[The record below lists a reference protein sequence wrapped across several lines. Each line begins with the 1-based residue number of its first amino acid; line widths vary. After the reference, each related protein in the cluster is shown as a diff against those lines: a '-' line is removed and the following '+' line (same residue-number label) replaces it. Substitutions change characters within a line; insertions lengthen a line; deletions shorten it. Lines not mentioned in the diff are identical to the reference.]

1 MRAFICGVSLVAVFA
16 AVILSIGSF
25 VSHGSSGEWVTVE
38 SAVGT
43 TRTLYHDGVW
53 TEFQRLDDDG
63 NVAYRR
69 WVDFSGR
76 THEEFLNHDV
86 VAPHGSSLESDR

>member
-1 MRAFICGVSLVAVFA
+1 MRAFICSVSLVAVFA

-38 SAVGT
+38 SQGVT

-53 TEFQRLDDDG
+53 TEFQRLDADG
-63 NVAYRR
+63 DVAYRR
-69 WVDFSGR
+69 WIDFSGR
-76 THEEFLNHDV
+76 EHEEFLNHDV
-86 VAPHGSSLESDR
+86 VAPHGSLFDSDK